1 MAGDFSYAALQLT
14 SDSSVNC
21 SQTVI
26 NSLESVVK
34 CSESVINSSK
44 SVIKYPQSVVNSL
57 EPVIT
62 VSGRGYD

>member
-1 MAGDFSYAALQLT
+1 MTKLT
-14 SDSSVNC
+14 PIRELNC